1 MAVLKPFV
9 RANPNAV
16 FVRSYPYRT
25 FEAIRADD
33 GFHRGGQDAA
43 ADLFEAGQGAHRELL
58 IKPNLT
64 VGVSPEL
71 AADPRYHGGITTNPR
86 FVAGLCDGLL
96 GRGERCV
103 TIVEGGIGL
112 GVSVYAQTGY
122 FAMMGEV
129 VSDDPQAATREMRGV
144 RLLWASK
151 HRFADFRED
160 EVTWVPVPGG
170 VVHREIPMVIPFRKP
185 GTALINAPTLKTHNL
200 AVTTLCCKALQ
211 GVAPHGYKQFCAGLN
226 AYDSPQAYPPEVLE
240 HFHPGFRERVRAEHA
255 RHCALGLPYWDSNP
269 DPVYGVGRFECWA
282 QRAADMLTAFTPFE
296 EHFLLNV
303 VEGII
308 GRNGTAFSQGEDVP
322 VGLVVAGINP
332 VHVDAVAS
340 FLMGHDPTVIPYLV
354 VAQERGLG
362 ESDPARIPTF
372 QLPDLAPLTMEDLQE
387 MAVPL
392 PVYLHGDAGRPLL
405 FGR

>member
-1 MAVLKPFV
+1 MAVLKSFV
-9 RANPNAV
+9 RENPSAV
-16 FVRSYPYRT
+16 FVRAYPYRS
-25 FEAIRADD
+25 FEAIEADD
-33 GFHRGGQDAA
+33 GFHRGGYEAVEA
-43 ADLFEAGQGAHRELL
+43 LFTEGEGTHRELL

-71 AADPRYHGGITTNPR
+71 AANPAYHGGITTHPR
-86 FVAGLCDGLL
+86 FIAGLCDGLL
-96 GRGERCV
+96 ERGERCLTV
-103 TIVEGGIGL
+103 VEGGIGL

-122 FAMMGEV
+122 FAMMSEV
-129 VSDDPQAATREMRGV
+129 VGEGPGAATREMRGV

-151 HRFADFRED
+151 HRFEDFRED
-160 EVTWVPVPGG
+160 EITWVPVPNG
-170 VVHREIPMVIPFRKP
+170 VVHREIPVVTPFRKP

-211 GVAPHGYKQFCAGLN
+211 GMVAQGYKHFCASLS
-226 AYDSPQAYPPEVLE
+226 AYDDPRAYPPEVLA
-240 HFHPGFRERVRAEHA
+240 HFQADFRERVLHEHA
-255 RHCALGLPYWDSNP
+255 RHCAMGLPYWSSNP

-282 QRAADMLTAFTPFE
+282 QRTADMLSAFQPFE

-332 VHVDAVAS
+332 VHVDAIAS
-340 FLMGHDPTVIPYLV
+340 LLMGHDPQVIPYLV
-354 VAQERGLG
+354 VARERGLG
-362 ESDPARIPTF
+362 ESDPTRIPVF
-372 QLPDLAPLTMEDLQE
+372 RLPERTPLTVEELQE

-392 PVYLHGDAGRPLL
+392 PVFLHGDASRPLL
-405 FGR
+405 FRQ